1 MRSTVEWWQGLSVQ
15 DKRWLRRRLRD
26 RDEVVVAQFVETDSD
41 DWPSPSDFYEYL
53 VGHEVYLEDGRGLH
67 ICSAHSE
74 ARAALHQGMIAHDF
88 RCPRA
93 EATCPMRRLLAEGA
107 GRDCLLTLGTRPKG
121 AGR

>member
-15 DKRWLRRRLRD
+15 DKCSLRRRLRD
-26 RDEVVVAQFVETDSD
+26 RDEVVVARFVEADSD

-67 ICSAHSE
+67 ICSAHPE
-74 ARAALHQGMIAHDF
+74 ARAALDRGLIPRDF
-88 RCPRA
+88 LCPRG
-93 EATCPMRRLLAEGA
+93 EVTCPMRQLLSEGA
-107 GRDCLLTLGTRPKG
+107 GRDCLLRLDARPKG